1 MAAARGPGQ
10 GREGGALPWRPRAV
24 GPPARDPASQ
34 PLGSPRLVSSRA
46 RRGRTDSL
54 PGPVQGRL
62 GSRDDVAHA
71 PLCVQLRH
79 RRAPHDGVS
88 GGDGQDPRR
97 RPHQGETELGGRGR
111 ATGRPLAR
119 ALAARPV
126 RAQRLLCRPCKG
138 AWGCGGAVPSG
149 LALSGATAWRPAARG
164 RPRRETARGRGPL
177 TAGVRTGVAGGLCNK
192 TRRRRNDS
200 LPASLVVIESHV
212 KRNLKYLNN

>member
-1 MAAARGPGQ
+1 MAAACGPGQ

-24 GPPARDPASQ
+24 GPPARDPASE

-71 PLCVQLRH
+71 PLCVQLTLSH
-79 RRAPHDGVS
+79 APHDGVPV
-88 GGDGQDPRR
+88 GDGQDPRR
-97 RPHQGETELGGRGR
+97 RPHQGVTELGGRGR

-126 RAQRLLCRPCKG
+126 RAQRLLCRPGKG
-138 AWGCGGAVPSG
+138 ARGCGG
-149 LALSGATAWRPAARG
+149 G
-164 RPRRETARGRGPL
+164 RPVGAGALRGD
-177 TAGVRTGVAGGLCNK
+177 GVAPRRSRAAPAGDGSRPQPSRHRRADW
-192 TRRRRNDS
+192 RRRG
-200 LPASLVVIESHV
+200 AV
-212 KRNLKYLNN
+212 